1 MVICAPISDLPGIGF
16 FVCAFGREST
26 PDLVPVSEPIDVS
39 APVLNSNRG
48 AATLAA
54 VAWLRRPFR
63 GDPLLSDCI
72 FNGPSE
78 RAMHS
83 CLNAR
88 YQSEGM
94 WRPANLVAAANWQN
108 NFEFSNK
115 NNDCTNHCGQQSK
128 QRHQDGSQGPHRS
141 GSCGDFEAALNVGPQ
156 FGSTLRSPT
165 RATRR
170 LGERTTAVYVEP
182 PRPPRSAATEKPF
195 GSLFTPSG
203 APPVGPGRPG
213 PDLTAGGALPMF
225 RSRQARLIP
234 LRFGRVR
241 RQPIGFT

>member
-1 MVICAPISDLPGIGF
+1 MHRSRTCPGSVFLYALSAGNPPRIWSRCPNPSMFLRQVSTATGALPPLQPLHGSG
-16 FVCAFGREST
+16 ALFG
-26 PDLVPVSEPIDVS
+26 
-39 APVLNSNRG
+39 
-48 AATLAA
+48 
-54 VAWLRRPFR
+54 

-94 WRPANLVAAANWQN
+94 WRPATLVAAANWQN